1 MNIIV
6 TLQKDSKIML
16 IYIGCSTD
24 RHFSS
29 EWMNE
34 FYASDNM
41 DLCRQ
46 KVKKEIL
53 ELKSIF

>member
-24 RHFSS
+24 RHSAVS
-29 EWMNE
+29 E
-34 FYASDNM
+34 
-41 DLCRQ
+41 
-46 KVKKEIL
+46 
-53 ELKSIF
+53 